1 MSDIIAT
8 HLKNYFLSF
17 YGSGVKLIDLLFKD
31 SSNFRSISLFDI
43 LNCFILIL
51 IIKIAIVSLTLTNV
65 VTFFI
70 LSIFNIILFIL
81 LLILLLFKIKFI
93 FLSLK
98 SHTSNTPSFTVGPYH
113 PSVFATLK
121 NKKSLHSQK
130 HKSNIS
136 ENGAFYFSFLDDGY
150 YETEFFIE
158 NGHSNKLVLKK
169 IEIVKQ
175 GDKFTPEF
183 IDLSS
188 SIVDV
193 SFRAFDKPVSNSN
206 VKGTIEMLNDGSKV
220 SFTSKT
226 DENGT
231 YSTILPE
238 CKISID
244 VEGTVDGKTVKIN
257 ETIDIQKP
265 EVINSIEELKDIKP
279 KSFEKSE
286 KCTDYNIKSKSKKSA
301 LLVDISGSMGG
312 QPLEVAKSNSKK
324 FILDSQLF
332 AIGAWSDA
340 IKFFSDSWESSS
352 NISAAN
358 SWIDGLS
365 VIGGT
370 DIKQAIQG
378 AISKFKDADEF
389 WILCDGDTG
398 TFPDLQS
405 WSNFYSNNS
414 KYIINF
420 VGIGGSSD
428 ERMKNMAQISRGK
441 FIKVC

>member
-1 MSDIIAT
+1 MK
-8 HLKNYFLSF
+8 LLS
-17 YGSGVKLIDLLFKD
+17 K
-31 SSNFRSISLFDI
+31 
-43 LNCFILIL
+43 
-51 IIKIAIVSLTLTNV
+51 
-65 VTFFI
+65 
-70 LSIFNIILFIL
+70 
-81 LLILLLFKIKFI
+81 
-93 FLSLK
+93 
-98 SHTSNTPSFTVGPYH
+98 
-113 PSVFATLK
+113 
-121 NKKSLHSQK
+121 
-130 HKSNIS
+130 
-136 ENGAFYFSFLDDGY
+136 
-150 YETEFFIE
+150 
-158 NGHSNKLVLKK
+158 
-169 IEIVKQ
+169 
-175 GDKFTPEF
+175 GDKFTPDF

-244 VEGTVDGKTVKIN
+244 VEGTVDGNPVKIN

-286 KCTDYNIKSKSKKSA
+286 KCTDYNIKSKSKKSV
-301 LLVDISGSMGG
+301 LLVDVSCSMGG

-324 FILDSQLF
+324 FIIDSQLF

-340 IKFFSDSWESSS
+340 IKFFKDSWETSS

-358 SWIDGLS
+358 SWIDGLC
-365 VIGGT
+365 VNGGT
-370 DIKQAIQG
+370 DIKQAIEG

-389 WILCDGDTG
+389 WILCDGDTS

-414 KYIINF
+414 KYLINF